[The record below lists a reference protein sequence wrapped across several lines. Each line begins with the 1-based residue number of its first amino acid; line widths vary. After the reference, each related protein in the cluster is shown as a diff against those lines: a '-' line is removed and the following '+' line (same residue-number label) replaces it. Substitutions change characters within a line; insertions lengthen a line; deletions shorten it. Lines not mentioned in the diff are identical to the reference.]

1 MTRTS
6 WDGLQE
12 LEDQLEGRELQGG
25 SRGHFNMT
33 NLPADAGGG
42 YDCAY
47 LASMAIASF

>member
-33 NLPADAGGG
+33 NLPADAGGVTIV
-42 YDCAY
+42 
-47 LASMAIASF
+47 LIWPQWL